1 MGTIDS
7 DLYRDITS
15 FAHDT
20 PSWFQDLMEV
30 WTELGLLLFAVLF
43 VAAWWRARRGDPRAL
58 AVAVL
63 APLGTAV
70 AYVASELIKSGIDEE
85 RPCRAVSGALP
96 SLIDCPAYG
105 DWSFPSNHATIAA
118 GAAVGLALAW
128 RRIGLLTVPMA
139 LMMAFS
145 RVFVGVHYPHDVAA
159 GLLLGTVV
167 ALLVVGMG
175 GRPGARVALA
185 MRGSRNGVVRWFAGP
200 GQAASTP
207 PRSSYGATPQTRAP
221 SPYPAQPAPWAQEPA
236 AQQAWPQEPYP
247 GQAVPGGQEPYPG
260 QAVPGGQEPPYPGQA
275 ASPAQEPP
283 YPGRQDWGRE
293 QHRR

>member
-7 DLYRDITS
+7 DLYRDILE

-85 RPCRAVSGALP
+85 RPCRAVAGALP
-96 SLIDCPAYG
+96 ALIDCPVYG
-105 DWSFPSNHATIAA
+105 DWSFPSNHSTIGAA
-118 GAAVGLALAW
+118 AAVGLALAW
-128 RRIGLLTVPMA
+128 PKIGWLTVPMA
-139 LMMAFS
+139 ILMAFS

-159 GLLLGTVV
+159 GLLLGTLV
-167 ALLVVGMG
+167 AFLVVGLCA
-175 GRPGARVALA
+175 RQGARVTVA
-185 MRGSRNGVVRWFAGP
+185 MRGSGNGLVRWFAGP
-200 GQAASTP
+200 GNGGSEAGAAYASG
-207 PRSSYGATPQTRAP
+207 RGA
-221 SPYPAQPAPWAQEPA
+221 
-236 AQQAWPQEPYP
+236 
-247 GQAVPGGQEPYPG
+247 
-260 QAVPGGQEPPYPGQA
+260 
-275 ASPAQEPP
+275 
-283 YPGRQDWGRE
+283 
-293 QHRR
+293 HRR

>member
-7 DLYRDITS
+7 DLYRDILE

-85 RPCRAVSGALP
+85 RPCRAVAGALP
-96 SLIDCPAYG
+96 SLIDCPVYG
-105 DWSFPSNHATIAA
+105 DWSFPSNHSTIGAA
-118 GAAVGLALAW
+118 AAVGLALAW
-128 RRIGLLTVPMA
+128 PKIGWLTVPMA
-139 LMMAFS
+139 ILMAFS

-159 GLLLGTVV
+159 GLLLGTLV
-167 ALLVVGMG
+167 AFLVVGLCA
-175 GRPGARVALA
+175 RPGARVTVA
-185 MRGSRNGVVRWFAGP
+185 MRGSGNGLVRWFAGP
-200 GQAASTP
+200 GTGGSETGAAYASG
-207 PRSSYGATPQTRAP
+207 RGA
-221 SPYPAQPAPWAQEPA
+221 
-236 AQQAWPQEPYP
+236 
-247 GQAVPGGQEPYPG
+247 
-260 QAVPGGQEPPYPGQA
+260 
-275 ASPAQEPP
+275 
-283 YPGRQDWGRE
+283 
-293 QHRR
+293 HRR